1 MNKVFLDSDVLLD
14 FLLNREQANYVA
26 TIIEN
31 SLQTNLQLFTS
42 PVSITNIYYIV
53 GRLENKNQANLK
65 TNKLL
70 QLVRVETLGQ
80 NVIDMASKSKF
91 KDFDDAVQNFCATL
105 AGHQFLVTRNTKDF
119 KHSDLAIM
127 TPKEYLATRN

>member
-14 FLLNREQANYVA
+14 FLLNTEQANYVA
-26 TIIEN
+26 TILEN

-70 QLVRVETLGQ
+70 QFVRVETIGQ

-105 AGHQFLVTRNTKDF
+105 AGHQLLVTRNTKDF

>member
-14 FLLNREQANYVA
+14 FLLNTEQANYVA

-70 QLVRVETLGQ
+70 QFLRVETIGQ
-80 NVIDMASKSKF
+80 NVIDMVSKSKF

-105 AGHQFLVTRNTKDF
+105 AGHQLLVTRNTKDF